1 MNCKWHFAFA
11 KSLALA
17 AFVCAVS
24 SFAWAQEVQP
34 ALDQK
39 AKEFVTAKCMECHS
53 GDSAEAGFDIAKL
66 MSSPIGSEN
75 LAQWINVHDRVAS
88 GEMPPEDGATAEE
101 RKLFTDV
108 VFPALVNVDQKLV
121 DADGRTVWRR
131 MNRYEYEN
139 SLRDLLRAPWLQV
152 RNILPEDGESQRFN
166 KIGEALDVSHV
177 NLARYMQ
184 AIDYALHQVIAA
196 NPNGPQSETK
206 RYYAREDYG
215 FSNIARFSEFNRD
228 AERSSFPLIGHEAD
242 VELLR
247 DPSRPFSVGEA
258 NPEVREKE
266 AFGVVA
272 GSYEPIE
279 VKFAKFRAPYAGL
292 YKLRFKGYS
301 FTAGGQEK
309 NKMKPDREKIS
320 IGKRS
325 EPVIIHSALP
335 PRQLRRLAEFDF
347 YPEPSVQEIEV
358 YLLKGETIQPDSAR
372 MFRPRPPNWK
382 NPLASDEGIPGVAYS
397 YMEAEGPML
406 ESWPLPGHKLLFDD
420 LPLEQ
425 VAEGKFE
432 VVSKQP
438 IEDATRLVHR
448 FMEAAY
454 RRVPGPDEFN
464 GVIEVVKTALAKNYS
479 FQDAMIAGYTAALCA
494 PAFVCLEEPAG
505 KLDDAAIASR
515 LSLFLWN
522 STPDE
527 TLRQLATSGQLR
539 EGNVLREQVQRLLND
554 ERSERFINAFLAYW
568 LDLRNITKTSPNEVL
583 YPDYYLDDQLADSAM
598 METQMFFRE
607 MVRENLPAKT
617 LIDSDFAFVN
627 ERLAKHYQLPMFEGA
642 SLRKVSVPED
652 SPRGGLLTQ
661 ASILKVT
668 ANGTTTSPVVRG
680 VWINERIMGN
690 KVPPPPKSVPAIE
703 PDTRGATTIRQ
714 QLELH
719 RADASCAGCHAKIDP
734 IGFALENFDVAG
746 AWRDNYRSLGKD
758 GEAMVGIGK
767 NGQPFTFHKGPAVD
781 SSGQLENG
789 EKFKDIYELK
799 ALLLKQQ
806 RAIARNLLQKF
817 VIYSTGAQPRFS
829 DRVETER
836 ILNDLAE
843 KEYPVRSMIEEVVA
857 SRLFLE
863 K

>member
-1 MNCKWHFAFA
+1 MHVQRQYLFVRALSFVVLACALNQFAQGQGL
-11 KSLALA
+11 LALDPKA
-17 AFVCAVS
+17 TDFISTKC
-24 SFAWAQEVQP
+24 
-34 ALDQK
+34 LD
-39 AKEFVTAKCMECHS
+39 CHT
-53 GDSAEAGFDIAKL
+53 GEAAEAGFDIANL
-66 MSSPIGSEN
+66 MSSPIDDQT
-75 LAQWINVHDRVAS
+75 LARWANVHDRVAA
-88 GEMPPEDGATAEE
+88 GEMPPDDAATAEQ
-101 RKLFTDV
+101 RKSFTDV
-108 VFPALVNVDQKLV
+108 LFPALVDFDRQLV
-121 DADGRTVWRR
+121 DSNGRTLWRR

-139 SLRDLLRAPWLQV
+139 ALRDLLGAPWLQV
-152 RNILPEDGESQRFN
+152 KNILPEDGESQRFN

-184 AIDYALHQVIAA
+184 AIDYALHQVIATD
-196 NPNGPQSETK
+196 PNAPQATIK
-206 RYYAREDYG
+206 RYYARDDYG

-242 VELLR
+242 IELLR
-247 DPSRPFSVGEA
+247 DPTRPFSAGES
-258 NPEVREKE
+258 NPEVRDKE

-320 IGKRS
+320 KGMRS
-325 EPVIIHSALP
+325 EPVIIHSVLP

-347 YPEPSVQEIEV
+347 YPDPSVQEIEV

-382 NPLASDEGIPGVAYS
+382 NPLASDAGIPGVAYS
-397 YMEAEGPML
+397 YMEAEGPIY
-406 ESWPLPGHKLLFDD
+406 ENWPLRGHKLLFGD

-425 VAEGKFE
+425 LADGKYQI
-432 VVSKQP
+432 VSKQP
-438 IEDATRLVHR
+438 IEDATRLVHQ
-448 FMEAAY
+448 FLEAAY
-454 RRVPGPDEFN
+454 RRSPVQEEFD
-464 GVIEVVKTALAKNYS
+464 GVIDVIKTALDKNYS
-479 FQDAMIAGYTAALCA
+479 FQEAMIAGYTAALCA

-505 KLDDAAIASR
+505 QLDDAAIASR

-522 STPDE
+522 TTPDE
-527 TLRQLATSGQLR
+527 TLRQLASGGQLS
-539 EGNVLREQVQRLLND
+539 NPDVLRAQVQRLLD
-554 ERSERFINAFLAYW
+554 DDRSERFINAFLAYW
-568 LDLRNITKTSPNEVL
+568 LDLRNINKTSPDEIL
-583 YPDYYLDDQLADSAM
+583 YPDYYLDDQLADSAL

-607 MVRENLPAKT
+607 MVRENLPART
-617 LIDSDFAFVN
+617 LIDSDFIFVN

-668 ANGTTTSPVVRG
+668 ANGTTTSPVIRG
-680 VWINERIMGN
+680 AWINERIMGN

-703 PDTRGATTIRQ
+703 PDTRGAITIRQ

-734 IGFALENFDVAG
+734 IGFALESFDVAG
-746 AWRDNYRSLGKD
+746 AWRENYRSLGQE
-758 GEAMVGIGK
+758 GEPMVGIGK
-767 NGQPFTFHKGPAVD
+767 NGQPFTFRTGPAVD
-781 SSGQLENG
+781 CSGQMENG

-799 ALLLKQQ
+799 TLLLKEQ
-806 RAIARNLLQKF
+806 RAIAKNLLQKF
-817 VIYSTGAQPRFS
+817 VIYSTGAQPHFS
-829 DRVETER
+829 DRVEIDR
-836 ILNDLAE
+836 ILNNLADQ
-843 KEYPVRSMIEEVVA
+843 EYPVRSMIEQVVV